1 MAHVLSVNH
10 PHATTITF
18 INMYKAIKQVSIHI
32 YDYIWRTY
40 PFDGFFNY
48 DWRIF
53 SKISLAL
60 AVLARGSCFNA
71 SATFAISSPSAPT
84 TMAKDL
90 YCRLICPC

>member
-40 PFDGFFNY
+40 RLMAFNMIGVY
-48 DWRIF
+48 F
-53 SKISLAL
+53 LKFL
-60 AVLARGSCFNA
+60 
-71 SATFAISSPSAPT
+71 
-84 TMAKDL
+84 
-90 YCRLICPC
+90 